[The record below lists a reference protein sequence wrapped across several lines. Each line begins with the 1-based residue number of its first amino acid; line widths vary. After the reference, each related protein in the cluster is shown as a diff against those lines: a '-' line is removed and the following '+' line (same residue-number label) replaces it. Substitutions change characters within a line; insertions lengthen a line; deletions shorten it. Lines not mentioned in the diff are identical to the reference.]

1 MARNIQKNYNTK
13 VRLISLVA
21 LFLSLFF
28 IPTDI
33 NACCCDL
40 SGIFNRFMQRIR
52 HQRPVPVN
60 SAPVNGDMVMTLSP
74 LRLSHVK
81 RPPSTIIYVA
91 PATAPGIMEFDEA
104 EDEDPITLAE
114 TGIAATPPPTPAQT
128 TLTALIV
135 DDQSVKI
142 QERFLKQLGFE
153 VTVLTSGVDAI
164 AFFKG
169 GNVVDL
175 VVMDYNMPG
184 MTGLNAT
191 DSIRTA
197 HPDLS
202 ALFFLYSTEDKETKR
217 AALAAEF
224 TNSRGIACK
233 LFDGEIPKPCS
244 KPQLEEVIRQRF
256 DLISRAKKK

>member
-1 MARNIQKNYNTK
+1 
-13 VRLISLVA
+13 
-21 LFLSLFF
+21 
-28 IPTDI
+28 
-33 NACCCDL
+33 
-40 SGIFNRFMQRIR
+40 
-52 HQRPVPVN
+52 
-60 SAPVNGDMVMTLSP
+60 
-74 LRLSHVK
+74 
-81 RPPSTIIYVA
+81 
-91 PATAPGIMEFDEA
+91 MEFDEA

-135 DDQSVKI
+135 DDESVRP

-153 VTVLTSGVDAI
+153 VTVLTSGIDAM
-164 AFFKG
+164 AFFNDDKHPAI
-169 GNVVDL
+169 NL

-224 TNSRGIACK
+224 TNSIGIACK

-256 DLISRAKKK
+256 DLIPRAKKK